1 MRKALVTFFTIL
13 MSCVVS
19 FGQYN
24 YNNIV
29 LFDCTK
35 SMTHPNAVTREDYRG
50 EGEPDIIWKPAKM
63 ALKDLF
69 IQAEDEDNFTIL
81 LFQESILDIIEGKK
95 KNLNWS
101 DIDRRLESAVQK
113 PDDTC
118 ICGAWDKAETYLR
131 EGVGEFNF
139 FYLFTDGC
147 EDCNYPS
154 HDVTDKIRKFCKN
167 QRTDIRKFGFYL
179 MLTEKAGN
187 KGVKQALEGS
197 CIKSFIPN
205 PGATIHPFGA
215 FVNRTISVSTDDMM
229 SSMGTYDRVASVS
242 NRFSRKKASYPLD
255 VTSSDPHFNVE
266 VQNNCIDNGEVVF
279 LVSAKDKNININDL
293 RNATQSDVY
302 RFKVPLSSTEVE
314 LYDDSQEI
322 VVNLKPIRS
331 VEVRGDYIKFG
342 TADYYPRFMF
352 FPEKEIKKLSKTID
366 VRFSKSILSD
376 SRPGVIRWEI
386 FPQKSSCTFYYNGKE
401 CQDNAFYMTSED
413 GAHEL
418 ELLFDNK
425 TDEGDFEFALKP
437 VSVNGIEFING
448 QDPLRFEFKIYSKF
462 DVEWHPVLKMFITLL
477 VIGLIC
483 CILRI
488 LYSHLRRGVYC
499 GVDYID
505 NGSLEILVPKRTC
518 NRIILID
525 TPKRQGVID
534 YIFNGRTLY
543 NVEPIPGL
551 RTPVRLNAY
560 KHRRGM
566 MYMRFSPNKD
576 FLYDSVNIRN
586 QTIIAD
592 EDTQHTITD
601 RNNNQILTFILY

>member
-1 MRKALVTFFTIL
+1 

-154 HDVTDKIRKFCKN
+154 HDVTDKIREFCKN

-197 CIKSFIPN
+197 CIKSLIPN

-229 SSMGTYDRVASVS
+229 SSMGKYDCVASVS
-242 NRFSRKKASYPLD
+242 NRFSRKKASYQLSI
-255 VTSSDPHFNVE
+255 TSNDPYFNVE
-266 VQNNCIDNGEVVF
+266 IQNNCIDNGEVVF
-279 LVSAKDKNININDL
+279 LVSAKKESLDVSKL
-293 RNATQSDVY
+293 RNDIQSDTY
-302 RFKVPLSSTEVE
+302 RFQVQLSSSEVD
-314 LYDDSQEI
+314 LHNDSQEI
-322 VVNLKPIRS
+322 IVNLRPVRS
-331 VEVRGDYIKFG
+331 AEVHGDYIKLG
-342 TADYYPRFMF
+342 TADYYPKFLF
-352 FPEKEIKKLSKTID
+352 FHEKEIQKLSKPID
-366 VRFSKSILSD
+366 IKFSKSILSD
-376 SRPGVIRWEI
+376 SQPGIIKWEI
-386 FPQKSSCTFYYNGKE
+386 FPKNNNCTFIYNGKV
-401 CQDNAFYMTSED
+401 CDDNTFIMTSQD
-413 GAHEL
+413 SVSEL
-418 ELLFDNK
+418 SLLFDK
-425 TDEGDFEFALKP
+425 ETEDRDYEFIIKP
-437 VSVNGIEFING
+437 VLVNGVDFINSH
-448 QDPLRFEFKIYSKF
+448 QPLNFEFKIFADFNLRWNPLLSF
-462 DVEWHPVLKMFITLL
+462 LVILILL
-477 VIGLIC
+477 VLMFG
-483 CILRI
+483 ILRI
-488 LYSHLRRGVYC
+488 IYSHLRSGVYC
-499 GVDYID
+499 GIDYIRD
-505 NGSLEILVPKRTC
+505 GSQEVLVDKKTC
-518 NRIILID
+518 NRIILVQN
-525 TPKRQGVID
+525 PKKQNFLD
-534 YIFNGRTLY
+534 FLFNGRTLY

-551 RTPVRLNAY
+551 NSPIRIDAHKRKRNS
-560 KHRRGM
+560 
-566 MYMRFSPNKD
+566 MYMRFKPNNEYYYD
-576 FLYDSVNIRN
+576 FNPMRS
-586 QTIIAD
+586 QIIISD
-592 EDTQHTITD
+592 EDEKHTISD
-601 RNNNQILTFILY
+601 KNENLILTFILY

>member
-1 MRKALVTFFTIL
+1 MRKALVTFFSIL
-13 MSCVVS
+13 MSCVAS

-63 ALKDLF
+63 ALKDIF

-81 LFQESILDIIEGKK
+81 LFQESILDIIEGKR

-154 HDVTDKIRKFCKN
+154 HDVTDKIREFCKN

-179 MLTEKAGN
+179 MLTEKAGD

-229 SSMGTYDRVASVS
+229 SSMGKYDRVASVS
-242 NRFSRKKASYPLD
+242 NRFSRKKASYQLA
-255 VTSSDPHFNVE
+255 VTSNDPYFNVE
-266 VQNNCIDNGEVVF
+266 IQNNCIDNGEVVF
-279 LVSAKDKNININDL
+279 LVSAKKESLDVSKL
-293 RNATQSDVY
+293 RNDIQSDTY
-302 RFKVPLSSTEVE
+302 RFQVQLSSSEVD
-314 LYDDSQEI
+314 LHNDSQEI
-322 VVNLKPIRS
+322 IVNLRPVRS
-331 VEVRGDYIKFG
+331 AEVHGDYIKLG
-342 TADYYPRFMF
+342 TADYYPKFLF
-352 FPEKEIKKLSKTID
+352 FHEKEIQKLSKAID

-376 SRPGVIRWEI
+376 NQPGVIKWVISPKE
-386 FPQKSSCTFYYNGKE
+386 STCTFFYNGKE
-401 CQDNAFYMTSED
+401 CQDNVFYMTSED
-413 GAHEL
+413 AGHEL
-418 ELLFDNK
+418 SVLFDSK
-425 TDEGDFEFALKP
+425 AVEGDYEFVIKP
-437 VSVNGIEFING
+437 VVAN
-448 QDPLRFEFKIYSKF
+448 
-462 DVEWHPVLKMFITLL
+462 
-477 VIGLIC
+477 
-483 CILRI
+483 
-488 LYSHLRRGVYC
+488 
-499 GVDYID
+499 GVDYI
-505 NGSLEILVPKRTC
+505 NSHKPLNFEYKIYAAFNHKLHPALITC
-518 NRIILID
+518 IILLLLLLLGCCIKICIANSPTKRMKGRISSQEARKILRISGKVRAVYTS
-525 TPKRQGVID
+525 TPQKQSILSTLFKGKTLFSKPDPFWTSDLIILKDRQRKKSIVILPNSD
-534 YIFNGRTLY
+534 YEINGRVHKTPYSIKQGQTFQIKNNSSQQIITLKY
-543 NVEPIPGL
+543 
-551 RTPVRLNAY
+551 
-560 KHRRGM
+560 
-566 MYMRFSPNKD
+566 
-576 FLYDSVNIRN
+576 
-586 QTIIAD
+586 
-592 EDTQHTITD
+592 
-601 RNNNQILTFILY
+601 

>member
-1 MRKALVTFFTIL
+1 MRKALVTFFSIL

-35 SMTHPNAVTREDYRG
+35 SMTHPNALTREDYRG

-95 KNLNWS
+95 KNLNWP

-154 HDVTDKIRKFCKN
+154 HDVTDKIREFCKN

-197 CIKSFIPN
+197 CIKPLIIE

-229 SSMGTYDRVASVS
+229 SSMGKYDRVASVS
-242 NRFSRKKASYPLD
+242 NRFSRKKASYQLA
-255 VTSSDPHFNVE
+255 VTSNDPYFNVE
-266 VQNNCIDNGEVVF
+266 IQNNCIDNGEVVF
-279 LVSAKDKNININDL
+279 LVSAQKESLDVSKL
-293 RNATQSDVY
+293 RNDIQSDTY
-302 RFKVPLSSTEVE
+302 RFKVQLSSSEVD
-314 LYDDSQEI
+314 LHNDSQEI
-322 VVNLKPIRS
+322 IVNLRAVRS
-331 VEVRGDYIKFG
+331 VEVLGDYIKLG
-342 TADYYPRFMF
+342 TADYYPKFMF
-352 FPEKEIKKLSKTID
+352 FPEKEIQKLRKPID
-366 VRFSKSILSD
+366 IRFSKSIFSD
-376 SRPGVIRWEI
+376 NQPGVIKWEI
-386 FPQKSSCTFYYNGKE
+386 SPKDSNCTFFYNGEK
-401 CQDNAFYMTSED
+401 CQDNVFYMTSED
-413 GAHEL
+413 AGHEL
-418 ELLFDNK
+418 SLLFDNK
-425 TDEGDFEFALKP
+425 AFEGDFEFTIKP
-437 VSVNGIEFING
+437 VSVNGIEFINAME
-448 QDPLRFEFKIYSKF
+448 PSRFEYKIYSEFDLVWNPVKKILLLLFILFTLVTIVIFIYKNIIVRRIMDKQICQLPDIYNPVAEVHNCVKCIITSKRGTGKNGFLSRIYRGPIYYIKIDDAVSDIELKINFDDDVIVKPNSNYLLNGIPLTSSTILQSNCKQDFAIVNSNKKF
-462 DVEWHPVLKMFITLL
+462 
-477 VIGLIC
+477 
-483 CILRI
+483 
-488 LYSHLRRGVYC
+488 
-499 GVDYID
+499 
-505 NGSLEILVPKRTC
+505 
-518 NRIILID
+518 
-525 TPKRQGVID
+525 
-534 YIFNGRTLY
+534 
-543 NVEPIPGL
+543 
-551 RTPVRLNAY
+551 
-560 KHRRGM
+560 
-566 MYMRFSPNKD
+566 
-576 FLYDSVNIRN
+576 
-586 QTIIAD
+586 TII
-592 EDTQHTITD
+592 I
-601 RNNNQILTFILY
+601 Y

>member
-1 MRKALVTFFTIL
+1 MRKALVTFFSIL

-95 KNLNWS
+95 KNLNWP

-154 HDVTDKIRKFCKN
+154 HDVTDKIREFCKN

-197 CIKSFIPN
+197 CIKSLIPD

-215 FVNRTISVSTDDMM
+215 FVNRTISVSTDEMM
-229 SSMGTYDRVASVS
+229 SSMGKYDRTASAS
-242 NRFSRKKASYPLD
+242 NRFSRKKATYQLN
-255 VTSSDPHFNVE
+255 VTANDPHFNVE

-302 RFKVPLSSTEVE
+302 RFKVSLSSTEVE

-342 TADYYPRFMF
+342 TADYYPRFML

-601 RNNNQILTFILY
+601 RNSNQILTFILY